1 VYYQHFGLS
10 GPPFQFAPSPAMV
23 YMSQTHREGIAALE
37 WGLMHESSG
46 FSVLAGESGTG
57 KTTLIA
63 SLLSR
68 QYQRL
73 HLAYVTNPRLDFP
86 DILRLILAQLGVEA
100 AGLTKA
106 EMLDALG
113 RFLGELR
120 PAERVAIIF
129 DEAQGLADDTLEEL
143 RLLSNYGRSGENQ
156 LQLILVG
163 QPELL
168 RRLMAPTLR
177 QFNERIGARTLL
189 APLDANETQEYIDY
203 RLRSRGGAAARIFD
217 RKALQYIIAA
227 SAGIPRRVNVLCH
240 NAMLLAY
247 AAGAKHVSLKMA
259 KEAVAEYQDLFTA
272 ALKTS
277 SSRPL
282 IPHDGFRLWWNPR
295 RVTAVAAALVS
306 LFIALMAFGSR
317 LGKSIRH
324 TPIAEE
330 SNLRDQALRDQALV
344 TPPRAPQPDAH
355 GGMEAAAS
363 ATTPIA
369 VPDYTASADRSAP
382 AAATSPGISSA
393 NFKTKRAAVRLAKHS
408 SSEDEDQSEDE

>member
-1 VYYQHFGLS
+1 MYYQHFGLS
-10 GPPFQFAPSPAMV
+10 GPPFQFTPSPAMV

-86 DILRLILAQLGVEA
+86 DILRLILTQLGIEA
-100 AGLTKA
+100 AGLTKG
-106 EMLDALG
+106 EMLDELG

-129 DEAQGLADDTLEEL
+129 DEAQGLSDDTLEEL

-156 LQLILVG
+156 LQLILAG

-168 RRLMAPTLR
+168 RRLMTPNLR

-189 APLDANETQEYIDY
+189 AALDANETEEYIDY
-203 RLRSRGGAAARIFD
+203 RLRSKGGTAARIFN
-217 RKALQYIIAA
+217 RKALQYIVAA
-227 SAGIPRRVNVLCH
+227 SGGIPRRINVLCH

-247 AAGAKHVSLKMA
+247 AGGAKQVSLKMA
-259 KEAVAEYQDLFTA
+259 KEAVAEYQDLFAA
-272 ALKTS
+272 ALKNS
-277 SSRPL
+277 SSEPAVPR
-282 IPHDGFRLWWNPR
+282 DGSRWSWSPR
-295 RVTAVAAALVS
+295 ITAVAAALVS

-317 LGKSIRH
+317 LGKFARH
-324 TPIAEE
+324 IPIPQE
-330 SNLRDQALRDQALV
+330 SNLRDHALV
-344 TPPRAPQPDAH
+344 ASPLQPAAQGGHDGAAPAV
-355 GGMEAAAS
+355 
-363 ATTPIA
+363 TPIA
-369 VPDYTASADRSAP
+369 IPDYTASADRGEP
-382 AAATSPGISSA
+382 AASTSPSTSSA
-393 NFKTKRAAVRLAKHS
+393 NFKTKRAAIRLANHS
-408 SSEDEDQSEDE
+408 SSEDEHQSEDE

>member
-1 VYYQHFGLS
+1 MYYQHFGLS
-10 GPPFQFAPSPAMV
+10 GPPFQFTPSPAMV
-23 YMSQTHREGIAALE
+23 YMSQTHREGMAALE

-86 DILRLILAQLGVEA
+86 DILGLILTQLGLEA
-100 AGLTKA
+100 AGLPKA
-106 EMLDALG
+106 EMLEALG
-113 RFLGELR
+113 RFLGQLR

-129 DEAQGLADDTLEEL
+129 DEAQGLSDDTLEEL

-156 LQLILVG
+156 LQLILAG

-168 RRLMAPTLR
+168 RRLMTPALR

-189 APLDANETQEYIDY
+189 APLDANETQEYLDY
-203 RLRSRGGAAARIFD
+203 RLRSRGGTAARIFQ
-217 RKALQYIIAA
+217 RKALQYVVAA
-227 SAGIPRRVNVLCH
+227 SAGIPRRINVLCH

-247 AAGAKHVSLKMA
+247 AAGAKQVSLKMA
-259 KEAVAEYQDLFTA
+259 KEAVAEYQDLFATA
-272 ALKTS
+272 VKIS
-277 SSRPL
+277 SLRLPV
-282 IPHDGFRLWWNPR
+282 PRDGLRLSWSP

-317 LGKSIRH
+317 LGKSGHH
-324 TPIAEE
+324 TPIPQE
-330 SNLRDQALRDQALV
+330 SNNLRDQALV
-344 TPPRAPQPDAH
+344 TSPGSPQ
-355 GGMEAAAS
+355 AAAHS
-363 ATTPIA
+363 GLDDAAPATTPIA
-369 VPDYTASADRSAP
+369 VPDYTAPADGSAS
-382 AAATSPGISSA
+382 AAATSPNISSA
-393 NFKTKRAAVRLAKHS
+393 DFKTKRASVRLAKHS
-408 SSEDEDQSEDE
+408 SSDDEDQREDE

>member
-1 VYYQHFGLS
+1 VYYQHFGLN
-10 GPPFQFAPSPAMV
+10 GPPFQFTPSPAMV
-23 YMSQTHREGIAALE
+23 FMSQTHREGMAALE

-86 DILRLILAQLGVEA
+86 DILRLILTQLRVEA
-100 AGLTKA
+100 TGLTKA

-129 DEAQGLADDTLEEL
+129 DEAQGISDDTLEEL
-143 RLLSNYGRSGENQ
+143 RLLSNYGRSGESQ

-168 RRLMAPTLR
+168 RRLMAPGLR

-189 APLDANETQEYIDY
+189 APLDASETQEYIDY
-203 RLRSRGGAAARIFD
+203 RLRSKGGTSARIFH
-217 RKALQYIIAA
+217 RKALRHIVAV

-247 AAGAKHVSLKMA
+247 AAGAKQVSLKMA
-259 KEAVAEYQDLFTA
+259 KEAVAEYQDLFAA
-272 ALKTS
+272 ALKIS
-277 SSRPL
+277 SSQPH
-282 IPHDGFRLWWNPR
+282 IPHAGLRLSWSS
-295 RVTAVAAALVS
+295 RVTAVAAAVIS
-306 LFIALMAFGSR
+306 LFIALVVFGSR
-317 LGKSIRH
+317 PGKSGH
-324 TPIAEE
+324 HAPAPEE
-330 SNLRDQALRDQALV
+330 SNLRDQALV
-344 TPPRAPQPDAH
+344 TPPRLPQPEAH
-355 GGMEAAAS
+355 GGLDGAAS
-363 ATTPIA
+363 STTPIT
-369 VPDYTASADRSAP
+369 VPDYTAPVDPGEP
-382 AAATSPGISSA
+382 AAATSPSISSA
-393 NFKTKRAAVRLAKHS
+393 KFRTKRAAVRLAKHS
-408 SSEDEDQSEDE
+408 SSEDDDESEDE